1 VATSTIPSH
10 VPASLVYDFDYFLP
24 GDEFGDW
31 PHAQVAQRLHSSA
44 PDIFYTPRN
53 GGHWVVTRAA
63 DGVEVFR
70 NYELFS
76 NDPKYNKWKQL
87 PTRHI
92 PLQYDPPEHDAL
104 RRIFTSYFTPV
115 AIKNLEEDIR
125 ILMRNLILSFK
136 DNGMCMFVSELSNRF
151 PVTVFLN
158 MVNAPLS
165 DLNRLVE
172 LAGQY
177 MRSADRAEST
187 KGFAGLVSYVTGLI
201 DTRRANP
208 GSDLI
213 SHILAARPDG
223 RALTP
228 EEVLGATQFF
238 FLAGLDTVA
247 SMLSAIVLFLAK
259 NPDHYAAIVADPT
272 KISQA
277 VEELMRVS
285 APSISE
291 RGARKD
297 FEFQSVQFKQGDRV
311 LMLPQIYGLDDREV
325 ENPFVVDFNRSV
337 SKHLGFGAGP
347 HRCLGS
353 HLARIELR
361 IFLEEWTKN
370 FPSFRLAEGAKPK
383 FSGGIVW
390 VPNEIPLVWD
400 MH

>member
-1 VATSTIPSH
+1 MATNAIPSH
-10 VPASLVYDFDYFLP
+10 VPAALVYDFDYFLP

-31 PHAQVAQRLHSSA
+31 PHAQVAERLHSQA
-44 PDIFYTPRN
+44 PEIFYTPHN

-76 NDPKYNKWKQL
+76 NDPQFNKWKQL
-87 PTRHI
+87 QTRHI

-104 RRIFTSYFTPV
+104 RKIFTSYFTPV
-115 AIKNLEEDIR
+115 AVKKLEADIR
-125 ILMRNLILSFK
+125 VLMRDLILSFK
-136 DNGMCMFVSELSNRF
+136 GNGSCLFVSELSNKF

-158 MVNAPLS
+158 MVGAPLS
-165 DLNRLVE
+165 DLDRLVD

-177 MRSADRAEST
+177 MRSADRAESAR
-187 KGFAGLVSYVTGLI
+187 GFAGLVDYVTGLI
-201 DTRRANP
+201 EDRRANP
-208 GSDLI
+208 GPDLI

-223 RALTP
+223 RELTKD
-228 EEVLGATQFF
+228 EVIGAAQFF

-247 SMLSAIVLFLAK
+247 SMLSSIVLFLAK
-259 NPDHYAAIVADPT
+259 HPDHYAALVADPT
-272 KISQA
+272 KIAAA

-291 RGARKD
+291 RGARSD
-297 FEFQSVQFKQGDRV
+297 FEYQSVQFKQGDRV

-325 ENPFVVDFNRSV
+325 ENPFVVDFERSV
-337 SKHLGFGAGP
+337 SKHLGFGAGA

-361 IFLEEWTKN
+361 IFLEEWTQN
-370 FPSFRLAEGAKPK
+370 FAAFRLAEGAKPK

-390 VPNEIPLVWD
+390 VPDEIPLVWNV
-400 MH
+400 